1 MPRRLARNPAGPR
14 CRSGVRAREHV
25 LARPSRVAAS
35 IAAVIALALSCV
47 GAARAQVELT
57 VAPGTV
63 ADPARLAASIAERSG
78 VKVRVRTAEEP
89 MWNLAAAIDD
99 APLAIVRGK
108 FGAVPP
114 ERGRSDLLGHNGV
127 AVIVNGRNTLAELRK
142 EQLGDIYAH
151 RVMRWN
157 EVGGN
162 DRPIVRVLKQQQNL
176 PLATRQFL
184 LPASGMRSTGDQVV
198 DADLAA
204 VLFVAVDPYAIG
216 YVGVTKAAALV
227 LEGARVKIVAID
239 GTLPDADQLRSGR
252 YPLSWPV
259 YLLARA
265 TLSANERRVR
275 EFLLGRAGRLL
286 LSETGAIVPGDERK

>member
-1 MPRRLARNPAGPR
+1 MPRRLARNPAAPLR
-14 CRSGVRAREHV
+14 RSRVHERA
-25 LARPSRVAAS
+25 LALPSRVPVS
-35 IAAVIALALSCV
+35 LAAVIALTLLCI
-47 GAARAQVELT
+47 GAARAQVDLT
-57 VAPGTV
+57 VAPGTI
-63 ADPARLAASIAERSG
+63 ADPARLAASITERSG

-89 MWNLAAAIDD
+89 MWQLVAAIDD
-99 APLAIVRGK
+99 APLAIVRGNV
-108 FGAVPP
+108 GAMPP
-114 ERGRSDLLGHNGV
+114 ERGRSGLLGHNAV
-127 AVIVNGRNTLAELRK
+127 AVIVNGRNPLAELRK
-142 EQLGDIYAH
+142 ERLGDIYAH

-162 DRPIVRVLKQQQNL
+162 DRPVVRVLKQQQNL

-216 YVGVTKAAALV
+216 YVAVTKAAALV

-239 GTLPDADQLRSGR
+239 GALPDADQIRSGR

-265 TLSANERRVR
+265 SLSANERRVR
-275 EFLLGRAGRLL
+275 DFLLGRAGRQLL
-286 LSETGAIVPGDERK
+286 AEAGAIVTGDERK